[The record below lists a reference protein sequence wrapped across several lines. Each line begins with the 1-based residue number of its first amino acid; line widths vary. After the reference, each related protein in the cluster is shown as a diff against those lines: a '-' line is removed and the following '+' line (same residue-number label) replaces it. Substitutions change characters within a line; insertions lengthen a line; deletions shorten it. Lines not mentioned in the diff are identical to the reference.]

1 MFVIADKYCLF
12 LKRGRLM
19 DDIRKYL
26 LSIIASAIISA
37 AVIRICGQKGMISAM
52 IKLLAGIFMSIT
64 VISPLLKLQIGNF
77 SEYLGA
83 LEIETDCYVDEAE
96 DAAAIERS
104 AFITEK
110 LESYILD
117 KATSLG
123 MSIEVEVE
131 LSDSVIQLPNQVR
144 ITGEVSPYNKQRL
157 QQIIENDLG
166 IPEEN
171 QLWI

>member
-1 MFVIADKYCLF
+1 
-12 LKRGRLM
+12 M

-26 LSIIASAIISA
+26 LSIIASAIICA

-77 SEYLGA
+77 TEYLGA
-83 LEIETDCYVDEAE
+83 LEMETDRYVDEAE

-104 AFITEK
+104 AIITEK

-123 MSIEVEVE
+123 VSIDVEVE
-131 LSDSVIQLPNQVR
+131 LSDSDIQTPNKVL

-171 QLWI
+171 QLWT